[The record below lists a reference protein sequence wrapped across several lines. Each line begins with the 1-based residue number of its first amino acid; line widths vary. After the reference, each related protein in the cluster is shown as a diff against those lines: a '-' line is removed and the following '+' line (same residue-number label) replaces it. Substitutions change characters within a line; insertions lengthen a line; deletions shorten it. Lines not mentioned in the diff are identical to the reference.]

1 MLMNSFLTSQ
11 FNYCLLTWM
20 CHCRTMNNK
29 INRLHERC
37 LHIVHSDKTSSFEK
51 LLEKDGSV
59 TIHTRNL
66 QTLATEMFKVYK
78 NLSPAIIA
86 DLFHVRQNNY
96 NLRHDSYFAIPN
108 VKSVYYGTERLSNL
122 GPRIWNLVP
131 HKLKQLL
138 DIHAFKKE
146 NKKWKSENCPF
157 RLCKT
162 KLIYRMSVL
171 FLFASLYL
179 LLKAHS
185 RAVHQKLSYE
195 GSFLRENA
203 LTWSSS
209 SAFTAYFLSAFS
221 IGLFKIY
228 FLFMHVYVD
237 FKIFISVIFKC

>member
-1 MLMNSFLTSQ
+1 MNSFLTSQ

-37 LHIVHSDKTSSFEK
+37 LHIEHSDKTYFEK
-51 LLEKDGSV
+51 LLEKDRSV
-59 TIHTRNL
+59 TIHTRN
-66 QTLATEMFKVYK
+66 QHNLATELFKVYK

-209 SAFTAYFLSAFS
+209 SVFTAYFLSAFY
-221 IGLFKIY
+221 IGFFFKY
-228 FLFMHVYVD
+228 
-237 FKIFISVIFKC
+237 IFFSCMYTQILKFSFQ